1 MYSNCGGY
9 GDGAGTRTSLKANE
23 QTRDVNGDGCLDWAG
38 TGMGVVTRGRT
49 LDGNCGESRDT
60 NERSLGD
67 EDGDED
73 VNRDENEDGFVE
85 SGGEATKRKKLLHT
99 VSHCPSL
106 SRGAA

>member
-1 MYSNCGGY
+1 M
-9 GDGAGTRTSLKANE
+9 
-23 QTRDVNGDGCLDWAG
+23 
-38 TGMGVVTRGRT
+38 
-49 LDGNCGESRDT
+49 
-60 NERSLGD
+60 GD

-106 SRGAA
+106 SRGAVQPPHRRRGVRRIEKMVSTTGARCTTFGNMVPTIVAYAEAVYGV